1 MSSVPQQG
9 SLAERSLPVLLL
21 DLARTGASGI
31 LHLDADGT
39 PAEIEIAEGRPV
51 RCGPDG
57 TSPGVVDWLL
67 EQGELAADAA
77 ERANTTARTKG
88 CTPEQALLGLKLI
101 GPAVLVAALRAVAAR
116 RLVTLGRHETGTFR
130 FESAERPPEGA
141 AALRADPLPIAQEI
155 VETHWRPDR
164 MLQELGEWS
173 AGHVQL
179 TEAGAEIA
187 ERLAARDGVA
197 ELLSKLDGTAAL
209 WGLLGSASRSGPI
222 AALWVLARVGAIEIA
237 PDSAEKEDPAS
248 QADTHSDPVVTD
260 AAARAPEAEIEI
272 VLASGPDST
281 DGPSPEA
288 APAAAGP
295 GAEDDVAAELRAQ
308 ILGRHEQLKT
318 IDHYTLLGIERDAS
332 AGQIKRAYL
341 QSAKRFHPDSLAKL
355 GLQEI
360 KPEAGAVFAQIAKAQ
375 ATLSDP
381 DSRREY
387 DAGLDGH
394 HEVDAAQIAQA
405 EILFRKGEMLMRA
418 GNFREAIDYVEAS
431 AELWPEDPAY
441 HAAFGWCLYKNF
453 PPDEARARD
462 ELQKAI
468 ELDDDFAEAHLRLG
482 IVLKTLGDGDG
493 AAKHTQRGK
502 SLDAKATA

>member
-1 MSSVPQQG
+1 MSGVPKQG
-9 SLAERSLPVLLL
+9 SLSERSLPDLLL
-21 DLARTGASGI
+21 DLAGTAGSGT
-31 LHLDADGT
+31 LHLETHGT
-39 PAEIEIAEGRPV
+39 TAEIEFAEGRPV

-57 TSPGVVDWLL
+57 ASPGVVEWLL

-77 ERANTTARTKG
+77 ERVKTTARAKE

-101 GPAVLVAALRAVAAR
+101 GPAALVAGLRAVAAR
-116 RLVTLGRHETGTFR
+116 RLVALGRHDAGAFR
-130 FESAERPPEGA
+130 FESAERAPEGA
-141 AALRADPLPIAQEI
+141 AALRGDPLPIVQEI

-164 MLQELGEWS
+164 MLLDLGDWS

-179 TEAGAEIA
+179 TEAGVEIA

-197 ELLSKLDGTAAL
+197 ELLSKLDGTTAL
-209 WGLLGSASRSGPI
+209 WGLLGSASRTGPI
-222 AALWVLARVGAIEIA
+222 AALWVLARVGAIEVA
-237 PDSAEKEDPAS
+237 PPSAGEEAPAT
-248 QADTHSDPVVTD
+248 QTDAPSDPVATD
-260 AAARAPEAEIEI
+260 PTAPEPEIEI
-272 VLASGPDST
+272 EIAGHAEST
-281 DGPSPEA
+281 DAPSPEA
-288 APAAAGP
+288 AAAATGP
-295 GAEDDVAAELRAQ
+295 GAEDDAVAELRAL
-308 ILGRHEQLKT
+308 ILDRHEQLKE
-318 IDHYTLLGIERDAS
+318 IDHYSLLGLERDAS

-341 QSAKRFHPDSLAKL
+341 RAAKRFHPDALARL

-360 KPEAGAVFAQIAKAQ
+360 KPQAGAVFTQIAKAQ

-381 DSRREY
+381 ESRRDY
-387 DAGLDGH
+387 DAALDGH

-418 GNFREAIDYVEAS
+418 GNFREAVDYVEAS
-431 AELWPEDPAY
+431 TELWPGDPAY
-441 HAAFGWCLYKNF
+441 HAAFGWCLYKNS

-482 IVLKTLGDGDG
+482 IVLKALGDADG

-502 SLDAKATA
+502 SLDANASA